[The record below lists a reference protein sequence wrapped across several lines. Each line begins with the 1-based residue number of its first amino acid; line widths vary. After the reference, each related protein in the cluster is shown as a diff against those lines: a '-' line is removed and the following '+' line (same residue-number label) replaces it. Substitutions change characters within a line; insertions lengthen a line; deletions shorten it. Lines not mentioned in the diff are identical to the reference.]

1 MSLEKIYN
9 YISNHISNYIS
20 IYIYDYNYKCPDF
33 IVSEN
38 NTIFNNSSYCYNEFV
53 FKILQTVII
62 INLFYICLYIT
73 INKGIN
79 VYYNN
84 TLNKNKLEYYKKYTK
99 YNKYKKYDVIDTSDI
114 NLEQFFINYTEII
127 NIQQFLQ
134 EKTDDETNLDKII
147 KFYKES
153 NHYLKKANDII
164 NDKYRNIFLDK
175 DKLTEY
181 YKDTLQ
187 NDCYKV
193 FNNNIYTSCSDK
205 ISVNLHKLYEIE
217 QFILD
222 ESVFDITNKKKY
234 YPLKKD
240 DLCYLTNLP
249 KLNVIIWLI
258 KIGVYDYLELIN

>member
-1 MSLEKIYN
+1 MIKSLEIIYN
-9 YISNHISNYIS
+9 YISNYIDDDNN
-20 IYIYDYNYKCPDF
+20 ICPDF
-33 IVSEN
+33 IVSKN
-38 NTIFNNSSYCYNEFV
+38 NTIFNNICYDEYGR
-53 FKILQTVII
+53 KILQSIVII
-62 INLFYICLYIT
+62 NFLYIFLYIIIT
-73 INKGIN
+73 HSIK
-79 VYYNN
+79 VYHNN
-84 TLNKNKLEYYKKYTK
+84 IFNKNKLEYYKKYNK

-134 EKTDDETNLDKII
+134 EKTETDETNLDKII

-153 NHYLKKANDII
+153 NKYFKTTNDII
-164 NDKYRNIFLDK
+164 NDKYRTLFLDK

-181 YKDTLQ
+181 YKDTLK

-193 FNNNIYTSCSDK
+193 FTNNIYTSCSDK